1 MRRQTTNYQ
10 LQTTNI
16 MKKHCL
22 ILVFILCAAPLFA
35 QVSGLS
41 IDKSAYRENYQD
53 NGQVFT
59 MVEQMPE
66 FPGGQDA
73 LFQYIKQNLHYPPT
87 LKEEGIQGRAI
98 CAFVV
103 NTDGSICCA
112 EIAKSTGNALLD
124 REAVL
129 LIKGMPAWTPGTQ
142 NGKLVRVKYTI
153 PIVFKIQ

>member
-1 MRRQTTNYQ
+1 
-10 LQTTNI
+10 

-22 ILVFILCAAPLFA
+22 ILFFIICAAPLIA

-41 IDKSAYRENYQD
+41 VNKSAYRENYQD
-53 NGQVFT
+53 DGQVFT

-66 FPGGQDA
+66 FPGGQEA
-73 LFQYIKQNLHYPPT
+73 LFRYIKENLHYPPT

-98 CAFVV
+98 CSFVI

-112 EIAKSTGNALLD
+112 ETAKSTGNALLD
-124 REAVL
+124 REAIL
-129 LIKGMPAWTPGTQ
+129 LIKSMPAWTPGSQ
-142 NGKLVRVKYTI
+142 NGKPIRVKYTV